1 MDLIIFS
8 RVLSGVSVVLLGLC
22 ALASFRRCPA
32 CGPLMKQILKFHN
45 IYGFILVFTSVI
57 HGVLAGSKPG
67 MISGK
72 LAWML
77 LLVLTLF
84 AVLKKRISY
93 KVWLN
98 LHRGL
103 SLVLCILV
111 AFHVGYC
118 IFL

>member
-72 LAWML
+72 LAWD
-77 LLVLTLF
+77 VVACSHF
-84 AVLKKRISY
+84 ICGLKKTDQ
-93 KVWLN
+93 L
-98 LHRGL
+98 
-103 SLVLCILV
+103 
-111 AFHVGYC
+111 
-118 IFL
+118 